1 MVIYLSEWQK
11 YVISLVYGGPSPP
24 IKKTN
29 KNNKNKKKQN
39 KEKKKLKK
47 WKKYYSGKKPT
58 KLSWPMSTKSD

>member
-29 KNNKNKKKQN
+29 KNHKNKKKQN
-39 KEKKKLKK
+39 KENKKSEKMKK
-47 WKKYYSGKKPT
+47 ILFRKKPHEIIMAHEYQI
-58 KLSWPMSTKSD
+58 W

>member
-29 KNNKNKKKQN
+29 KNNKNKKKN
-39 KEKKKLKK
+39 KENKKIEKMKK
-47 WKKYYSGKKPT
+47 ILFRKKPQEIIMAHEYQI
-58 KLSWPMSTKSD
+58 W